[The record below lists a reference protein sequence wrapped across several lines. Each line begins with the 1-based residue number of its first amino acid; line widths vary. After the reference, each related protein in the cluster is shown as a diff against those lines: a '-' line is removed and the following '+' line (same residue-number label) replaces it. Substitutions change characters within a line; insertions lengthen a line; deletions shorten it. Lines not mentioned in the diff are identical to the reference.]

1 MKKRLISAVV
11 ALIILVPL
19 IILGGIPFQVGT
31 FFLSVLGF
39 KEILN
44 VISKN
49 TKVPDILKILSYLSV
64 GLLTLCQDAILPC
77 LALIVIFIFIPLVF
91 IKKEDYNFDIASKL
105 FGSILFTGL
114 IFYSFIY
121 TRLNSIDE
129 FIYLILISILT
140 DTFAYIGGNLFGKHK
155 LIPRVSPN
163 KTIEGSIIGLLFGT
177 IIPAVYYIFMVDP
190 GVSVVYI
197 MLITA
202 LLSIVGQLGDLVFSS
217 IKRHYDIKDF
227 SNIMP
232 GHGGIMDRVDSI
244 SFIIM
249 TYIIIKSITF

>member
-1 MKKRLISAVV
+1 MKKRLISAIV

-19 IILGGIPFQVGT
+19 IILGGIPFQVGV
-31 FFLSVLGF
+31 FFLSLLGF
-39 KEILN
+39 KELLN
-44 VISKN
+44 LINKK
-49 TKVPDILKILSYLSV
+49 TKVPEIINLLSYLSV
-64 GLLTLCQDAILPC
+64 GLLTLCQDAIIPC
-77 LALIVIFIFIPLVF
+77 IALIVIFIFIPLIF
-91 IKKEDYNFDIASKL
+91 INKEKYNYDIATRL

-121 TRLNSIDE
+121 IRLNSIDE
-129 FIYLILISILT
+129 FIYLLLISILT

-177 IIPAVYYIFMVDP
+177 IVPAIYYIFMVDP
-190 GVSVVYI
+190 GVSI
-197 MLITA
+197 ISIILITA
-202 LLSIVGQLGDLVFSS
+202 LLSIIGQLGDLVFSS
-217 IKRHYDIKDF
+217 IKRNYDIKDF

-232 GHGGIMDRVDSI
+232 GHGGVMDRVDSI

-249 TYIIIKSITF
+249 TYIIIKAITF